1 MENFTMDEFIAVE
14 EIYQDV
20 SASIN
25 LLDAWAEKKNDLE
38 ETIIVE
44 KIKAKLDEFKKII
57 SNH

>member
-1 MENFTMDEFIAVE
+1 MDEFIAVE

-38 ETIIVE
+38 ATIIVE